1 MSNAFPS
8 CATNGYHG
16 ARTANPGVSRKARE
30 GAWCQHRAPKWLK
43 ALVAAHAVT
52 LAVVLG
58 LVATDTDIQM
68 WTTSLVLATFF
79 GSVGVLMGW
88 YGQFT
93 PPDVS

>member
-1 MSNAFPS
+1 MP
-8 CATNGYHG
+8 G
-16 ARTANPGVSRKARE
+16 A
-30 GAWCQHRAPKWLK
+30 QHRAPKWLK

-58 LVATDTDIQM
+58 LVATGTDIQM
-68 WTTSLVLATFF
+68 WTTSLVLATFS

-88 YGQFT
+88 YGQFM